1 MSAVVPAS
9 DAASPRDA
17 SRLSSLDGL
26 RAISIALVIFEHLRR
41 TRGYTLGDLNA
52 YFGDYGR
59 LGVTVFF
66 VISGFLI
73 TTLLLRER
81 ERRGAISLKGFYL
94 RRAVRIFPA
103 FLAFM
108 AFIVVANAMG
118 WIQLNR
124 YDLVSAFTYTV
135 NYHPGR
141 SWYIGHLWSLSVEEQ
156 FYLLWPLALVV
167 LSRTGALVAAAVVF
181 CAAPFVRIWME
192 RMSSLPEAYR
202 DLEVFPAV
210 ADAIAI
216 GCILAMLRP
225 WLLRQRWYLAA
236 TRPLPMLFVLPLI
249 ALVNRFLGYGIV
261 DLLGEPVALLAI
273 GVVVEAS
280 TRWTGLAAAFLNS
293 RPMVLL
299 GTLSY
304 SLYLWQQVFLDRD
317 AGHAWVGFPL
327 NVLLAIAVACASYYL
342 LERPLLDLRRRL
354 AGAAVDQAP

>member
-1 MSAVVPAS
+1 MSAVAPAN
-9 DAASPRDA
+9 DAAAPRDHA
-17 SRLSSLDGL
+17 RLSSLDGL

-81 ERRGAISLKGFYL
+81 ERRGSISLKGFYL

-108 AFIVVANAMG
+108 AFIIVAHEMG

-167 LSRTGALVAAAVVF
+167 LSRTRA
-181 CAAPFVRIWME
+181 
-192 RMSSLPEAYR
+192 
-202 DLEVFPAV
+202 
-210 ADAIAI
+210 
-216 GCILAMLRP
+216 
-225 WLLRQRWYLAA
+225 LAA
-236 TRPLPMLFVLPLI
+236 
-249 ALVNRFLGYGIV
+249 
-261 DLLGEPVALLAI
+261 
-273 GVVVEAS
+273 
-280 TRWTGLAAAFLNS
+280 S
-293 RPMVLL
+293 RP
-299 GTLSY
+299 SC
-304 SLYLWQQVFLDRD
+304 SARRRS
-317 AGHAWVGFPL
+317 
-327 NVLLAIAVACASYYL
+327 CASGWSAC
-342 LERPLLDLRRRL
+342 RRCRRHT
-354 AGAAVDQAP
+354 ATSRCSRRWPTRSRSAASSRCCGRGS